1 MALVEGRSADEQG
14 GAAPLELAWRNV
26 KSYTNGESDKVELR
40 AVSPQW
46 PSQAFFVAG
55 SAIRN
60 GKDGPVAKTSPSRPA
75 AQVALAKA
83 RTGATSPSL
92 IDANVRV
99 VRARLLAKR
108 DVLAITNVRFPTI
121 WAWMRVGKFP
131 RARIVGGKS
140 MWLSTDIETWL
151 AALPVR
157 QLKGDGR
164 TDERAFSLDQPNG
177 GNLRRGAPEKQLR
190 PGR

>member
-1 MALVEGRSADEQG
+1 M
-14 GAAPLELAWRNV
+14 
-26 KSYTNGESDKVELR
+26 ELR

-46 PSQAFFVAG
+46 PCRAFFIAG
-55 SAIRN
+55 PAIPNR
-60 GKDGPVAKTSPSRPA
+60 KDGPVSKTSPSQLA
-75 AQVALAKA
+75 VALAKA
-83 RTGATSPSL
+83 RSGATSPSL
-92 IDANVRV
+92 IDANGS
-99 VRARLLAKR
+99 AWLGPHLLAKR
-108 DVLAITNVRFPTI
+108 DVLAITHVTFPTV
-121 WAWMRVGKFP
+121 WSWMRVGKFP

-177 GNLRRGAPEKQLR
+177 GNLRRGAP
-190 PGR
+190 